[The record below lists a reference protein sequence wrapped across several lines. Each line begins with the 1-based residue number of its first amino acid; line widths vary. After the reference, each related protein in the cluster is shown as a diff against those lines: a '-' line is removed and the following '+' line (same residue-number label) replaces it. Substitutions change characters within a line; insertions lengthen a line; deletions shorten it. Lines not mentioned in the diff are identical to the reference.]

1 MSGMLALLLAG
12 FSGLVGILVGA
23 TSIGAVLLVPFL
35 TYFAGIDVHAAIGA
49 AMFSYIFAG
58 AAGAWFYS
66 RRGSIQW
73 SIAGWLIV
81 GAMPGAFAGSV
92 AKSAAS
98 GPALEGLIGL
108 LLLFA
113 AYTAMRPVAGRGSP
127 GRVMAKPVLV
137 ALGGL
142 TGFGSAMSGTGGPL
156 ILLPI
161 LLWLNVPVISAIGV
175 AQAVQLPIALLA
187 TGGNFLSGEVA
198 LLIGSVIAL
207 ALIAGIAAGAALAHA
222 LSPSALK
229 RGVAW
234 VVLVVGIGIL
244 ARLFA
249 AQFAMAN

>member
-1 MSGMLALLLAG
+1 MLALILAG
-12 FSGLVGILVGA
+12 FSGFVGILVGA
-23 TSIGAVLLVPFL
+23 TSIGGVLLVPFL

-73 SIAGWLIV
+73 SLAGWLIL
-81 GAMPGAFAGSV
+81 GAMPGAFVGSV
-92 AKSAAS
+92 AQSAAS

-113 AYTAMRPVAGRGSP
+113 AYSALRPAGGRGAP

-137 ALGGL
+137 ALGAL

-161 LLWLNVPVISAIGV
+161 LLWLNFPVISAIGV
-175 AQAVQLPIALLA
+175 AQAIQAPIALLA
-187 TGGNFLSGEVA
+187 TGGNFLSREVA
-198 LLIGSVIAL
+198 VLIGLVIAL
-207 ALIAGIAAGAALAHA
+207 ALICGIAAGAAFAHA
-222 LSPSALK
+222 LSPVALK
-229 RGVAW
+229 RGVAL
-234 VVLVVGIGIL
+234 VVLVVGTGIL
-244 ARLFA
+244 VRLFA
-249 AQFAMAN
+249 AQFAM